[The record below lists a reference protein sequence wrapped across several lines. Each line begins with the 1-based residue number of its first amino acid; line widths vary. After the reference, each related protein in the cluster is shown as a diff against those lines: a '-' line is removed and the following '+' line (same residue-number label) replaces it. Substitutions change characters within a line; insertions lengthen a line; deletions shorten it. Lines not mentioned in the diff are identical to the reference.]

1 MPAAIVI
8 DLIQRVAKLEGKV
21 GIMLKCMYVTM
32 GAAVSTLLAVLF
44 K

>member
-1 MPAAIVI
+1 MPSAIVTE
-8 DLIQRVAKLEGKV
+8 LIERVAKLEARV
-21 GIMLKCMYVTM
+21 EMLLKGMYITM